1 MFTSKVAESLAQ
13 MRGKGRRKQMLAM
26 FARMMTLRN
35 SDLRGKFLSLE
46 NLEWVLKGEITG
58 RHEAR
63 K

>member
-1 MFTSKVAESLAQ
+1 
-13 MRGKGRRKQMLAM
+13 MLAM